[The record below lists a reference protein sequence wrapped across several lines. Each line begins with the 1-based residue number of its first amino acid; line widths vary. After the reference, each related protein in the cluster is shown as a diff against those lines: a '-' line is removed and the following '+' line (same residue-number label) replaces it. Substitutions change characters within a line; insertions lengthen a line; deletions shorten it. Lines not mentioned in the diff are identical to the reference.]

1 SIQLILAVMTE
12 VQSVPSS
19 DAAASGSPEAIRE
32 ARRRQV
38 FLGDLGPDFL
48 RIAPPA
54 GAPGQRVSMT
64 GGPQYPPVSQFS
76 HQQAFYNVPPNAIG
90 RLIVTVNQAK
100 LAKNYGIT
108 RMDPYCRLTVGHH
121 VFETP
126 TAVNGSKNPRWS
138 KSFSVFLLD
147 GVDAINI
154 EIYNEMTFAEDDRI
168 AWTLIQLPA
177 RVFQGS
183 TVDDWYP
190 LSGRQGD
197 DKEGMISLVLTLENL
212 PPQPQVQYIP
222 AGGYYPTQHPRPH
235 QQQQQQPVQITDADI
250 GSVQEVFPDTDTEVI
265 KSVLE
270 AHGGNKD
277 AAISALL
284 QMS

>member
-1 SIQLILAVMTE
+1 
-12 VQSVPSS
+12 
-19 DAAASGSPEAIRE
+19 
-32 ARRRQV
+32 
-38 FLGDLGPDFL
+38 
-48 RIAPPA
+48 
-54 GAPGQRVSMT
+54 
-64 GGPQYPPVSQFS
+64 
-76 HQQAFYNVPPNAIG
+76 
-90 RLIVTVNQAK
+90 
-100 LAKNYGIT
+100 
-108 RMDPYCRLTVGHH
+108 MDPYCRLTVGHH

-147 GVDAINI
+147 DSGQRFQESAQWRPKYQIFS
-154 EIYNEMTFAEDDRI
+154 IYNEMTFAEDDRI

-212 PPQPQVQYIP
+212 PPQPQVHWRLLPSP
-222 AGGYYPTQHPRPH
+222 ASRPH
-235 QQQQQQPVQITDADI
+235 QQQQQQQPVQITDADI
-250 GSVQEVFPDTDTEVI
+250 GSVQEVFGPTPTLTEVI